1 MPEEKKARL
10 KEYQK
15 NYYDAKKSQYIIIIN
30 SDLIVF
36 QLLINY
42 SLSDSLSDE
51 VNSKS
56 SLIRFSTFLFP
67 TSFLHSSKS
76 I

>member
-1 MPEEKKARL
+1 MSKK
-10 KEYQK
+10 E
-15 NYYDAKKSQYIIIIN
+15 NMKKSDIMCQKCLSMIN
-30 SDLIVF
+30 NDLIVF
-36 QLLINY
+36 QLLTNY

-56 SLIRFSTFLFP
+56 SLIRFSAFLFL
-67 TSFLHSSKS
+67 TSYLHSSKS

>member
-1 MPEEKKARL
+1 MSEEEKNKKREQAINENKNLPEEEKNKKREYGKNRYHKMPEEKKARL

-36 QLLINY
+36 
-42 SLSDSLSDE
+42 
-51 VNSKS
+51 
-56 SLIRFSTFLFP
+56 
-67 TSFLHSSKS
+67 
-76 I
+76 

>member
-1 MPEEKKARL
+1 MEETDIIICKKK
-10 KEYQK
+10 KETK
-15 NYYDAKKSQYIIIIN
+15 AERISKMSIIIN
-30 SDLIVF
+30 NDSIVF
-36 QLLINY
+36 QLLTNY

-56 SLIRFSTFLFP
+56 SLIRFSTFLFL
-67 TSFLHSSKS
+67 TSYLHSSKS

>member
-1 MPEEKKARL
+1 MFKKES
-10 KEYQK
+10 K
-15 NYYDAKKSQYIIIIN
+15 AKKILKMYIIIN
-30 SDLIVF
+30 NDSIVF
-36 QLLINY
+36 QLLTNY

-56 SLIRFSTFLFP
+56 SLIRFL
-67 TSFLHSSKS
+67 TSYLHSSKS